1 MKDARSA
8 EDDFLARAEIL
19 IDPGSARRQPGD
31 EKAFA
36 DLLLARMR
44 ETGLL
49 SAAVP
54 PEFGGPGLGLGAVA
68 RITER
73 IARHSGS
80 AGLIYA
86 MHMSQVFSV
95 VRHGSGAF
103 FAALQERMVREQI
116 LIASGT
122 SEKGP
127 GGDIFT
133 SLARVTPGPD
143 GRLAGVKESPNI
155 SYLDQAG
162 LILLTANMAADAA
175 GNPGGGD
182 RQVLIALDMKDVQ
195 VEAPHRAGFLGM
207 RGIVNQPARLTFSA
221 PPEAVF
227 PTPFAPIARRSMT
240 PCIHVLWA
248 AMWSGIAWGAI
259 DKART
264 FLRQEIAAGGEA
276 EALARHAL
284 SRIVNRHATLNA
296 LVRAAIQACE
306 SDPTRGDIG
315 LGAAARIN
323 RLKITG
329 SELLVEICL
338 EALKLIGIR
347 AYAAGGPY
355 SLAEA
360 MADALSAPV
369 MVSNTRLQMNTAA
382 VEGFAEEAL

>member
-1 MKDARSA
+1 MKDARSV
-8 EDDFLARAEIL
+8 EDDFLGRAEAL
-19 IDPGSARRQPGD
+19 TDLAPARRQPGD
-31 EKAFA
+31 EKVFA

-44 ETGLL
+44 AAGLL
-49 SAAVP
+49 SVAVP
-54 PEFGGPGLGLGAVA
+54 PEFGGPGLGLAATA

-86 MHMSQVFSV
+86 MHMSQAFSV
-95 VRHGSGAF
+95 VRHGRGAF
-103 FAALQERMVREQI
+103 FEALQDRMVREQI

-133 SLARVTPGPD
+133 SLARVAPGAD
-143 GRLAGVKESPNI
+143 GRIAGAKESPNI

-162 LILLTANMAADAA
+162 LILLTANMAAEK
-175 GNPGGGD
+175 GPD
-182 RQVLIALDMKDVQ
+182 RQVLIALDMADVQ
-195 VEAPHRAGFLGM
+195 LEAPHRAGFLGM
-207 RGIVNQPARLTFSA
+207 RGILNQPARLIFTA
-221 PPEAVF
+221 PREAVF
-227 PTPFAPIARRSMT
+227 STPFAPIARRTMT

-259 DKART
+259 EKARV
-264 FLRQEIAAGGEA
+264 FLRQEVGEGSDAAV
-276 EALARHAL
+276 LARHAL

-306 SDPTRGDIG
+306 TDMGQGDIGQGDIG

-329 SELLVEICL
+329 SELLVGICL
-338 EALKLIGIR
+338 EALQLIGLR
-347 AYAAGGPY
+347 AYAAAGPY